1 MRARWTGIPL
11 IISDFFTDP
20 GESDSVF
27 RKVSTQSCLSEQADM
42 ANIDSSDDLGTTTIV
57 FLILFNFLASLTVWA
72 RFWSRSTKK
81 MSPGADDYVVL
92 TGLVGLPMLFS
103 VTSTVAYHCFLSG
116 LFVGYRYFEHC
127 GLHFGGIRSAYAVC
141 DEQGAS
147 RCSKSKPDSK

>member
-57 FLILFNFLASLTVWA
+57 LLILFTFLASLTVWA

-103 VTSTVAYHCFLSG
+103 VTSYRSLPLLSIRPFRGVSLFRTLWAALRRHTV
-116 LFVGYRYFEHC
+116 
-127 GLHFGGIRSAYAVC
+127 GI
-141 DEQGAS
+141 
-147 RCSKSKPDSK
+147 CSL